1 VSQDKDGLDP
11 WFDLSPSSCVGPLGV
26 VRSVFVVGDSFV
38 VQYAWLLSAKPL
50 YLPLCSPGWRRVAV
64 LILIVLRPRFLLLLD
79 HGAGVSCLPGW

>member
-1 VSQDKDGLDP
+1 MSQDKDGLDP

-50 YLPLCSPGWRRVAV
+50 YLPLCSPGLAPCCCTDLDRVAYT
-64 LILIVLRPRFLLLLD
+64 
-79 HGAGVSCLPGW
+79 LPAAS